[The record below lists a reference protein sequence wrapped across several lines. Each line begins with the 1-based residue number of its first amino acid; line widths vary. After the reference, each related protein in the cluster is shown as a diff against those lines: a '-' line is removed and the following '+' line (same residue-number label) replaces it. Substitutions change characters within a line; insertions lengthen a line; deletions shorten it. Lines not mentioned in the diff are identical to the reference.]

1 MTAPNENVTNSSLTL
16 GQRLAE
22 GPLPL
27 SEALRYAMMLAEAL
41 RQIHDGGR
49 SCGALL
55 PSSIAVT
62 TTGLRLIITPS
73 LSATITPYTAPE
85 ILQGHPQDC
94 RSDIFAFGAI
104 VYEMV
109 TGHSAFTGDNADTLA
124 ASLTIFAPSPCGH
137 PAFDHLVGNCTA
149 KDPNVRY
156 QRMQKVVLELKL
168 LSFAVP
174 RPETVAHRQSV
185 TAALRAETQQLEAR
199 LAALQQAHGTAL
211 IEMQRASS
219 DVISE
224 LCARLSS
231 VESELAAASHA

>member
-1 MTAPNENVTNSSLTL
+1 VLDLFRRAI
-16 GQRLAE
+16 
-22 GPLPL
+22 GP
-27 SEALRYAMMLAEAL
+27 SE
-41 RQIHDGGR
+41 D
-49 SCGALL
+49 
-55 PSSIAVT
+55 
-62 TTGLRLIITPS
+62 
-73 LSATITPYTAPE
+73 
-85 ILQGHPQDC
+85 QDD
-94 RSDIFAFGAI
+94 RA
-104 VYEMV
+104 
-109 TGHSAFTGDNADTLA
+109 SAFTGDNADTLA

-137 PAFDHLVGNCTA
+137 PAVDHLVGNCTA